1 VQPLHRVRSCV
12 EALHCTC
19 RGLFHPL
26 VPSDPPL
33 LNMFTVAAT
42 TAKEICAALII
53 GIILI
58 QVPQV
63 RHPAVTHAP

>member
-1 VQPLHRVRSCV
+1 
-12 EALHCTC
+12 
-19 RGLFHPL
+19 
-26 VPSDPPL
+26 
-33 LNMFTVAAT
+33 MFTVAAT